1 MGGVELEGIA
11 NRDSIPYR
19 ATYGLQDA
27 TSLRT
32 LVRGTLRSV
41 KVLNIE
47 SRFSSIYHF
56 RYPGFCTLMQSFK
69 YLGLLEDHEKITIDS
84 WSAFLPR
91 ALSVRAKAFSVSDVY
106 MHNGSLET
114 VMREVAPWDQFS
126 KTSGK
131 TTFRDALGALEWLGL
146 WSTDRSSED
155 MMTSVAVPS
164 GLRTPLELFAIVLA
178 HRLRYA
184 AAERDMVVLSHEV
197 IVRDL
202 GGAHEEEVHKSSLVV
217 YGDESASAMA
227 RTVGLPV
234 AFAALEILDGKVRAR
249 GVTGPNEREVYE
261 AVLGRLDRAGLGMV
275 ESVEI
280 VDAAC
285 CTVEKSLHH
294 SS

>member
-1 MGGVELEGIA
+1 MLLSGFPRIPNPLMGGVELEGIA

-106 MHNGSLET
+106 MHSGSLET

-131 TTFRDALGALEWLGL
+131 LL
-146 WSTDRSSED
+146 
-155 MMTSVAVPS
+155 SV
-164 GLRTPLELFAIVLA
+164 T
-178 HRLRYA
+178 H
-184 AAERDMVVLSHEV
+184 
-197 IVRDL
+197 
-202 GGAHEEEVHKSSLVV
+202 LV
-217 YGDESASAMA
+217 
-227 RTVGLPV
+227 
-234 AFAALEILDGKVRAR
+234 
-249 GVTGPNEREVYE
+249 
-261 AVLGRLDRAGLGMV
+261 
-275 ESVEI
+275 
-280 VDAAC
+280 
-285 CTVEKSLHH
+285 H
-294 SS
+294 SSGWAYGQLIDPQKT